1 MILRGTATLFLLAL
15 LVLSTGCAYLTS
27 FSSNLPA
34 RVDSLIKQKEYGKAR
49 DILAYVKP
57 GHPDYARLQ
66 RQKRKL
72 AALIRAYENNVL
84 KTSQRLVK
92 QGEWYAAQRKL
103 EEALARLADSSILQ
117 QAYADFLKQRDAY
130 LKKLELSLLLNR
142 ANWLIRNA
150 PVQKE
155 MVRIL
160 PTEFQRYPELRDYAS
175 LVESTA
181 SKLVECFQ
189 NALKIK
195 DYETADQ
202 CLALAENIGS
212 DKIDRKALSRA
223 HRELARAEKSRLRK
237 INNKTCALI
246 AELKQGYSYDIL
258 RRTRAHLDVLRRKQ
272 TRNSVFLKL
281 RRDLERR
288 FRKGIDRKIAAGR
301 QLYSNGKIK
310 EALSIWTA
318 LLEIDPGNEKLQAH
332 INRANRVLRKL
343 KRLSVEGAAVQPPSK
358 SGTRDEGRG
367 TRK

>member
-1 MILRGTATLFLLAL
+1 MILRGTATLFLLVL
-15 LVLSTGCAYLTS
+15 LVSSSGCAYLTS
-27 FSSNLPA
+27 FSSDLPA

-57 GHPDYARLQ
+57 GHPDYAQLQ
-66 RQKRKL
+66 RQKKRL
-72 AALIRAYENNVL
+72 ATLIKAYEKNVL
-84 KTSQRLVK
+84 KTSQRLIK
-92 QGEWYAAQRKL
+92 QGEWYAAQRSL
-103 EEALARLADSSILQ
+103 EKALARLPDSLVLQ
-117 QAYADFLKQRDAY
+117 HAYAEFIKQRDAY
-130 LKKLELSLLLNR
+130 LEKLELSLLLNR
-142 ANWLIRNA
+142 ANWLIKNA

-155 MVRIL
+155 MVRVL
-160 PTEFQRYPELRDYAS
+160 PTEFRRYPELRDYAS

-181 SKLVECFQ
+181 VKLVECFQ

-202 CLALAENIGS
+202 CLMLAENIGS
-212 DKIDRKALSRA
+212 DKIDPKALARA
-223 HRELARAEKSRLRK
+223 HRELARAEKSRLQK
-237 INNKTCALI
+237 INSKTRALI

-272 TRNSVFLKL
+272 TRDSGFIKL
-281 RRDLERR
+281 RKDLEHR

-301 QLYSNGKIK
+301 QLYSTGKIK

-332 INRANRVLRKL
+332 INRAKRVLRKL
-343 KRLSVEGAAVQPPSK
+343 KRLSVEGAAVQPPLK
-358 SGTRDEGRG
+358 SGARDEGRG